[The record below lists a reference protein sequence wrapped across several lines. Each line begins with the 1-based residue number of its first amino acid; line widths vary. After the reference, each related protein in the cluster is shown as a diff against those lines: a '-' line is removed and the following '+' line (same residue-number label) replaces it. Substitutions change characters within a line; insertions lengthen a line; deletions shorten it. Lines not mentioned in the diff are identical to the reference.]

1 MLDNINSGADYA
13 QIVIDTIIE
22 GEKQI
27 PEHAQMPIAL
37 LEYLTEE
44 IQTQADIH
52 YNEYIIGKRDTFM
65 FSDVELEE
73 MYNKAGERYVGE
85 MLDGLVEKGMITMH
99 IGEDGE
105 FLYGLSEQGRQAA
118 ELDGIKKHGRKPKK
132 K

>member
-1 MLDNINSGADYA
+1 MLENINSGADYA
-13 QIVIDTIIE
+13 QIVIETIIE

-37 LEYLTEE
+37 IEYLTEE

-52 YNEYIIGKRDTFM
+52 YNEYIMGKRDTFM

-105 FLYGLSEQGRQAA
+105 FLYGLSEQGKQEIAGEKLKR
-118 ELDGIKKHGRKPKK
+118 GRPKK